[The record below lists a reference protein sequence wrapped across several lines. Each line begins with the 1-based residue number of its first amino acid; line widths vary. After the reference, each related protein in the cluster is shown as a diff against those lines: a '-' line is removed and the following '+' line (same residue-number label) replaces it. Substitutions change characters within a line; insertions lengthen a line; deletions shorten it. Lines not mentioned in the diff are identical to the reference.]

1 MNLKHLLPL
10 ALIGL
15 ISTAFAD
22 QRLWLSADYEREME
36 AEFLSTE
43 GEMVTINRNGHILT
57 FKKSRLSAEDNAW
70 ITELSNPLPELP
82 EVSAADFAE
91 SDFGK
96 ALSKTKKFKGDAF
109 SESSLESPPKLFL
122 LYYSASW

>member
-1 MNLKHLLPL
+1 MTLKHLLPL
-10 ALIGL
+10 GLIGL

-22 QRLWLSADYEREME
+22 KRLWLSADYEREME
-36 AEFLSTE
+36 AELLSTE

-57 FKKSRLSAEDNAW
+57 FKKSRLSEEDNAW
-70 ITELSNPLPELP
+70 ITELSRPLPELP
-82 EVSAADFAE
+82 EVSPTDFMT

-96 ALSKTKKFKGDAF
+96 ALAKSKKFDGNTFLQA
-109 SESSLESPPKLFL
+109 SLASPPKLFL